1 VAKDPG
7 TDLERLEPYLADFR
21 EAALLEG
28 EDVALIA
35 AMCLRE
41 TLAGWARGYEPKGS
55 PHGRGDNGHGYFL
68 FQFDDRGPYA
78 RLPRECPEA
87 TPMLQARW
95 ACAALQDARRELVA
109 ALGPAFERNPL
120 FEVATVCC
128 FNAGSPAVVRAI
140 RAGRHPD
147 HATTDGADADRE
159 GDYGSDVLRR
169 RDAIRALLAGAEPVP
184 PAAVPPP
191 EFMPSHFTSGPV
203 VVAHPG
209 SGSHEGAAAAQ
220 RHEPTA
226 ADGAGAPNR
235 DLSLAPQETP
245 A

>member
-1 VAKDPG
+1 LPAAAVPLGLVAKDPG
-7 TDLERLEPYLADFR
+7 TDLERLEPYLTDFR

-28 EDVALIA
+28 EDVALLA

-41 TLAGWARGYEPKGS
+41 TLAGWARGYEPTGS
-55 PHGRGDNGHGYFL
+55 PHGRGDHGHGWGL
-68 FQFDDRGPYA
+68 FQFDDRGPYR

-109 ALGPAFERNPL
+109 ALGPAFERNAL

-147 HATTDGADADRE
+147 HATTDGADADRK

-169 RDAIRALLAGAEPVP
+169 RDALRAVLAGAEPVP
-184 PAAVPPP
+184 PRPIP
-191 EFMPSHFTSGPV
+191 
-203 VVAHPG
+203 
-209 SGSHEGAAAAQ
+209 
-220 RHEPTA
+220 EPTPRRS
-226 ADGAGAPNR
+226 G
-235 DLSLAPQETP
+235 E
-245 A
+245 